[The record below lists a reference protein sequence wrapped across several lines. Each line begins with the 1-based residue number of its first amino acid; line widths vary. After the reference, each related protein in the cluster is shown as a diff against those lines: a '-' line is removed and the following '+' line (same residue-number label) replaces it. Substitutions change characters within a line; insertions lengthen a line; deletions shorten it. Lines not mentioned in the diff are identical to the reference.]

1 MHSAVKRSV
10 QYLQLAWEMLEVARS
25 IYSKMGDEK
34 ALALA
39 GDMPHTSRALCASTQ
54 MYACTPYLM
63 RQAAKPFSA
72 FLSIFFQPCWSP
84 WHAARHSVLCM
95 QC

>member
-1 MHSAVKRSV
+1 M
-10 QYLQLAWEMLEVARS
+10 QCLQLAWEMLEVARS

-39 GDMPHTSRALCASTQ
+39 GDMPYTSRAPCASIQ
-54 MYACTPYLM
+54 LYACTPYLM
-63 RQAAKPFSA
+63 RQAAKPC
-72 FLSIFFQPCWSP
+72 LSP
-84 WHAARHSVLCM
+84 WHAAWHSVLCM